1 MHILL
6 TDILACPR
14 CGPEF
19 GLVLLADRV
28 EDRRVLEGR
37 LGCPNCREQYPIAGG
52 GVDARLSAERGV
64 AAASRAVSSDVPA
77 DVASPPA
84 VSDGPADAPSRPAS
98 AGVAAP
104 GQDTSAARGESPGAS
119 DESRVAPDA
128 EAAVRL
134 AALMGLA
141 DARGTVLVAGPGA
154 ALAPQISALVPEVEV
169 VAVTASPDVSGERA
183 GVSRIAAGAALP
195 FRSRTLRGVALTG
208 GADGAGL
215 LEALRLLQPG
225 ARLVVQ
231 DAAAGTAERVA
242 GLGAQVMLDQEGT
255 VVARAVGDPVQLRL
269 NTLR

>member
-6 TDILACPR
+6 TDILTCPR

-37 LGCPNCREQYPIAGG
+37 LGCPNCREQYPITGG
-52 GVDARLSAERGV
+52 AVNARLSSERS
-64 AAASRAVSSDVPA
+64 ASAASAPASDAPV
-77 DVASPPA
+77 
-84 VSDGPADAPSRPAS
+84 ADA
-98 AGVAAP
+98 
-104 GQDTSAARGESPGAS
+104 SAASGESSAASDESPGAG
-119 DESRVAPDA
+119 DA

-134 AALMGLA
+134 AALLGLA

-154 ALAPQISALVPEVEV
+154 ALADSVSALVPEVEV
-169 VAVTASPDVSGERA
+169 VAITATPDASGERA

-208 GADGAGL
+208 GADEAALG
-215 LEALRLLQPG
+215 EALRLLQAG

-231 DAAAGTAERVA
+231 GAAAGTAERIA

-255 VVARAVGDPVQLRL
+255 VVARAVGEPVQLRL

>member
-28 EDRRVLEGR
+28 EDRRVLDGR

-52 GVDARLSAERGV
+52 AMDARVAAER
-64 AAASRAVSSDVPA
+64 A
-77 DVASPPA
+77 
-84 VSDGPADAPSRPAS
+84 ADAASRPAS
-98 AGVAAP
+98 GDVPAA
-104 GQDTSAARGESPGAS
+104 GQDTSVTRGESPAAS
-119 DESRVAPDA
+119 DESAVAADA

-134 AALMGLA
+134 AALLGLG